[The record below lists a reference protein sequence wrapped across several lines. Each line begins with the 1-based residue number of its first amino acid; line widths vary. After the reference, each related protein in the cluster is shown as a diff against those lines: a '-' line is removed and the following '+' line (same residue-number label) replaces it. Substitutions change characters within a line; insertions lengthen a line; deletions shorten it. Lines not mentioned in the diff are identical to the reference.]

1 MRLMP
6 ALRRFALFV
15 LAASLFTPAVGP
27 APEAAAGGVPRPN
40 VLIIMTD
47 DQRTDTLTVMPSV
60 QKWFQQLG
68 TTYANAFVSTP
79 LCCPSRATIMT
90 GRYAHNH
97 GVVDNSAH
105 HTLDQRTTLQHQL
118 RRTGYKTA
126 IVGKYFNGWPLHQ
139 KPRYFDRWSIFRSGY
154 YNSKFAIDG
163 KVRTIGRYSTDFLA
177 RQSGRYLKSF
187 EQRDRAPW
195 LMYVTPSAPHQPF
208 TPTPDYATAPVPPW
222 NPAPSVEEEDRSDK
236 PAYVRT
242 QGADRAGAEN
252 LRAAQLRTLMSVDDM
267 VASVME
273 KLVELRELKRTL
285 VFFLSDNGFF
295 WAEHGLTDK
304 RLPYTEGIM
313 VPLYARW
320 PGRIQPGA
328 VDRRMVSLV
337 DLAPTVLQAAG
348 VPPDPALPQPDGRS
362 LFDTWERDHIYLE
375 YFPDNAAVN
384 IGPWA
389 SVRYRTEQYA
399 EYYESDGVTADFR
412 EYYDLEEDPYQLRN
426 LLGDVSPG
434 NDPSPTEL
442 ERMELELSNDR
453 TCQGTSGPNPC
464 P

>member
-1 MRLMP
+1 MTV
-6 ALRRFALFV
+6 LRRFVLFV
-15 LAASLFTPAVGP
+15 LVASLFAPAVSATLP
-27 APEAAAGGVPRPN
+27 ASAGGTPRPN
-40 VLIIMTD
+40 VLIIVTD
-47 DQRTDTLTVMPSV
+47 DQRTDTMAVMPNV
-60 QKWFQQLG
+60 QKWFEQLG
-68 TTYANAFVSTP
+68 TSYSNTYVGTP

-118 RRTGYKTA
+118 RRTGYRTA

-154 YNSKFAIDG
+154 YNAKFSIDG
-163 KVRTIGRYSTDFLA
+163 KVRIVGRYSTDFIA
-177 RQSGRYLKSF
+177 RQSGRYLNGF
-187 EQRDRAPW
+187 EKRDGEPW
-195 LMYVTPSAPHQPF
+195 MMYVTPSAPHHPF
-208 TPTPDYATAPVPPW
+208 TATPDYATAPVPPW
-222 NPAPSVEEEDRSDK
+222 DPSPSVEEEDRSDK
-236 PAYVRT
+236 PPYVRT
-242 QGADRAGAEN
+242 QGADRFGAES

-267 VASVME
+267 VGTLMTD
-273 KLVELRELKRTL
+273 LIELRELERTL

-304 RLPYTEGIM
+304 RLPYTEAIN

-320 PGRIQPGA
+320 PGYIEAGEI
-328 VDRRMVSLV
+328 DRRLVSLV

-348 VPPDPALPQPDGRS
+348 VPADPFLPQPDGRS
-362 LFDTWERDHIYLE
+362 LLEVWDRDHVYIE

-389 SVRYRTEQYA
+389 SMRTRTDQYS
-399 EYYESDGVTADFR
+399 EYYGFGGVSEFE
-412 EYYDLEEDPYQLRN
+412 EYYDLEDDPFQLRN

-434 NDPSPTEL
+434 NDPPPTEL
-442 ERMELELSNDR
+442 QAMASQLSNDR
-453 TCQGTSGPNPC
+453 SCQGTSGPNPC